1 MDTDTKALLNA
12 YFILGLLIII
22 LNYNLYHHGALI

>member
-1 MDTDTKALLNA
+1 MSETLI

-22 LNYNLYHHGALI
+22 GMYYIPIDQTEFINN